1 MKVFITILIAL
12 VMLTSCDTVDPRGVP
27 YKVQLDRSRAI
38 QIVVLDS
45 MYDVGDQVPVRAHR
59 DGYKRANRA
68 DYVGSHIATVL
79 DRAPLASDRIATS
92 DTLTGPEAIDAL
104 LKRIK

>member
-45 MYDVGDQVPVRAHR
+45 LYDVGDKVPVRAYP

-68 DYVGSHIATVL
+68 DHVITHIATVL
-79 DRAPLASDRIATS
+79 DRTPLASDRVNVA
-92 DTLTGPEAIDAL
+92 DTLTGPEAIDRL